1 MVTET
6 GFDSHGTRCAA
17 WYLPATSD
25 ALTGP
30 RGRPCVV
37 MGHGFGATRDA
48 GLLPFAERFAAAGAD
63 VLVFDYRGYGT
74 SDGTPRQNVWHARHR
89 EDYHAAI
96 AHARG
101 LDGVDADRIVL
112 WGSSYS
118 GGHVVP
124 VAAKDGQ
131 VAAVISQGAAMD
143 GLAALLEIGRYAG
156 IGQLLKLTGHA
167 LRDIAGA
174 LLGREPHLIPVVGP
188 PGSLAAITAEG
199 AETGYRSIMGPTFR
213 NEMCARGALL
223 IPLNRPVTAAS
234 RLRAPIFLVVAADDN
249 IAPPAAVR
257 AVAAKAGAGSEILE
271 LPSGHFDI
279 YTGEMFERSAAAQV
293 AFLERTLRVAASA
306 G

>member
-1 MVTET
+1 MVEET
-6 GFDSHGTRCAA
+6 RFDSHGTRCGA
-17 WYLPATSD
+17 WYLRAGSD
-25 ALTGP
+25 ALTGE

-74 SDGTPRQNVWHARHR
+74 SDGSPRQNVWHVRHR
-89 EDYHAAI
+89 EDYHAAL

-101 LDGVDADRIVL
+101 LDGVDRDRIVL

-156 IGQLLKLTGHA
+156 IGQLLRLTGHA
-167 LRDIAGA
+167 LRD
-174 LLGREPHLIPVVGP
+174 V
-188 PGSLAAITAEG
+188 
-199 AETGYRSIMGPTFR
+199 
-213 NEMCARGALL
+213 
-223 IPLNRPVTAAS
+223 
-234 RLRAPIFLVVAADDN
+234 
-249 IAPPAAVR
+249 
-257 AVAAKAGAGSEILE
+257 
-271 LPSGHFDI
+271 
-279 YTGEMFERSAAAQV
+279 
-293 AFLERTLRVAASA
+293 
-306 G
+306 

>member
-1 MVTET
+1 MASET

-17 WYLPATSD
+17 WYLRAGSD
-25 ALTGP
+25 ALTGA

-74 SDGTPRQNVWHARHR
+74 SDGSLRQDVAHAAHR
-89 EDYHAAI
+89 ADYHAALT
-96 AHARG
+96 HARL
-101 LDGVDADRIVL
+101 LDGVDPDRIVL

-118 GGHVVP
+118 GGHVVA
-124 VAAKDGQ
+124 VAARDGQ

-143 GLAALLEIGRYAG
+143 GFTALLEIGRYAG
-156 IGQLLKLTGHA
+156 IGQLLRLTGHA
-167 LRDIAGA
+167 ARDIAGA
-174 LLGREPHLIPVVGP
+174 LLGRAPRLIPVVGP

-199 AETGYRSIMGPTFR
+199 AEAGYRMIMGPTFR
-213 NEMCARGALL
+213 NEMCARGVLR

-257 AVAAKAGAGSEILE
+257 AVAAKAGAGSEVLE
-271 LPSGHFDI
+271 LACGHFDI
-279 YTGEMFERSAAAQV
+279 YSGEMYERSCAAQV
-293 AFLERTLRVAASA
+293 AFLQCTLRVQAPT